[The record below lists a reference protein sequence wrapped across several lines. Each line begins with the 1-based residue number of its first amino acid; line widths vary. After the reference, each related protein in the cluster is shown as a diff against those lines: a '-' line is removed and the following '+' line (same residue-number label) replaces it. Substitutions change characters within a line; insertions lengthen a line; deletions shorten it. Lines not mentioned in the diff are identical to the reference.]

1 MEEKGYHGDGSLHAS
16 RGRQLFVQPI
26 SSIKPLIVLLKARL
40 CMRNGLETDP
50 LFAFQNFWIL
60 CMGPCS

>member
-50 LFAFQNFWIL
+50 LFAF
-60 CMGPCS
+60 